1 MNATL
6 DGVRS
11 ANRGLDALTHR
22 VEAGMA
28 NLMDAYLTNAAE
40 QQRNDSSTRVSR
52 LLAPAGQL
60 LISLPTAVGA

>member
-1 MNATL
+1 MVESRSIKAVATMNATL

-28 NLMDAYLTNAAE
+28 NLMNVCLSNAAE
-40 QQRNDSSTRVSR
+40 QQRNGSSTQVRR
-52 LLAPAGQL
+52 LLAQH
-60 LISLPTAVGA
+60 